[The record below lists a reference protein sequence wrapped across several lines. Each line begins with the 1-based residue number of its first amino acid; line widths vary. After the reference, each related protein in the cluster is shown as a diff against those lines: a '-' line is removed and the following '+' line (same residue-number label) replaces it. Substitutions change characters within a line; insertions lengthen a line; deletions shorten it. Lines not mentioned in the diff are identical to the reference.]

1 MQSPDRAVLD
11 DQTEAWGV
19 SGEEEVRGK
28 QGQITKGFVSYGM
41 EFGFYVKYKGI
52 LWEDFKLCVEKKV
65 WKDTCYVLI
74 GGFPL
79 RESVAG

>member
-52 LWEDFKLCVEKKV
+52 LWEEKNNQGKGI
-65 WKDTCYVLI
+65 KTK
-74 GGFPL
+74 
-79 RESVAG
+79 